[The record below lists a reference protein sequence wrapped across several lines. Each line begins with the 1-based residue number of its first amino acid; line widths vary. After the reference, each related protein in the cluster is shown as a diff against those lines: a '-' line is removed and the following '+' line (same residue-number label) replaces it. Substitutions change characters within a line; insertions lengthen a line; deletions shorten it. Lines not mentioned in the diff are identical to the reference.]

1 MPPGSMN
8 DDHQTS
14 DGHRSTPLR
23 KTQHGVGERILA
35 WEQLDKLVTKVDH
48 LGDAM
53 LPNPQTN
60 VRVGTYRAAD
70 SRRAVL
76 ADMDYINKFIEM
88 GKPVPSFLEAGP
100 RAMLFFDPA
109 TVRVAIVTTGGVAPG
124 LNRMVHAIVSRHHQ
138 TYELDPARGGVVYGV
153 FDGMAGLAED
163 EVDMMELT
171 PDETKLW
178 LNDGGSYL
186 GSRREFDFN
195 KEEVARRVAENLR
208 KYNIQILYIIGGD
221 GSLGTAYEFY
231 KQVSPQTAVIG
242 VPKTMDNDIPWVG
255 QSFGFSTAVHKAAE
269 LISEMYTEACST
281 RRVCVI
287 ELFGADSGF
296 VAANA
301 AMASGRA
308 MLVLVPEM
316 FAGYE
321 TNAEIERAFEECL
334 EFLRDQVRHQK
345 RTGGVVVVAEGV
357 RKLFVE
363 RKVKMMGKDVDNDR
377 FVQQVATFLQ
387 KDYLSDSRRRKVT
400 TFINRPRHQIRAI
413 APNAADRTYCE
424 RLGAMAVES
433 GLAGYT
439 GCMVSHWLNE
449 YVLVPLELARHKR
462 SLALGGL
469 FWKQVVLSTGQPD
482 ISPPKREGPAQA
494 AA

>member
-1 MPPGSMN
+1 M
-8 DDHQTS
+8 DDTPTDGRISSPLS
-14 DGHRSTPLR
+14 DT
-23 KTQHGVGERILA
+23 THGVGERVLA
-35 WEQLDKLVTKVDH
+35 YDLMERLPTMVEQLAEQPLLV
-48 LGDAM
+48 
-53 LPNPQTN
+53 NPQKES
-60 VRVGTYRAAD
+60 RVGNYRPRD

-76 ADMDYINKFIEM
+76 ADIAYINKCIQA
-88 GKPVPSFLEAGP
+88 GIAVPSFLEAGP
-100 RAMLFFDPA
+100 RAMLHFDPA
-109 TVRVAIVTTGGVAPG
+109 TVRAAIVTTGGVAPG
-124 LNRMVHAIVSRHHQ
+124 LNRMVHAIVSRHHD
-138 TYELDPARGGVVYGV
+138 TYQLNPARGGIVYGV

-163 EVDMMELT
+163 DVDMMELT
-171 PDETKLW
+171 PEETCTW
-178 LNDGGSYL
+178 QNDGGSFL
-186 GSRREFDFN
+186 GSRREFKFD
-195 KEEVARRVAENLR
+195 KVEVARRVAGNLQ
-208 KYNIQILYIIGGD
+208 KYGIQILYIIGGD
-221 GSLGTAYEFY
+221 GSLTTAHDFFPHV
-231 KQVSPQTAVIG
+231 KPNTAVIG
-242 VPKTMDNDIPWVG
+242 LPKTMDNDIPWVG
-255 QSFGFSTAVHKAAE
+255 QSFGFSTSVQKAAE
-269 LISEMYTEACST
+269 LISEMHTEACST

-316 FAGYE
+316 FAGFK
-321 TNAEIERAFEECL
+321 TNGEIERAFEMCL
-334 EFLRDQVRHQK
+334 DFLRDRVMHQK
-345 RTGGVVVVAEGV
+345 RAGGVVVVAEGV
-357 RKLFVE
+357 RKLFVD

-387 KDYLSDSRRRKVT
+387 KDYLFDSRRRKVT

-424 RLGAMAVES
+424 RLGAMAVEA

-449 YVLVPLELARHKR
+449 YVLVPLELACTKR

-482 ISPPKREGPAQA
+482 ISPPRER
-494 AA
+494 

>member
-1 MPPGSMN
+1 MEDTP
-8 DDHQTS
+8 T
-14 DGHRSTPLR
+14 DGRISSPLSE
-23 KTQHGVGERILA
+23 TMHGVGERMLA
-35 WEQLDKLVTKVDH
+35 HELMERLPTHVESLKEEP
-48 LGDAM
+48 AM
-53 LPNPQTN
+53 ENPEKET
-60 VRVGTYRAAD
+60 RVGTFRLRN

-76 ADMDYINKFIEM
+76 ADMDYINKFIAA
-88 GKPVPSFLEAGP
+88 GLPVPSSLEAGP
-100 RAMLFFDPA
+100 RAMLHFDPA
-109 TVRVAIVTTGGVAPG
+109 TVRAAIVTTGGVAPG
-124 LNRMVHAIVSRHHQ
+124 LNRMVHAIVSRHYD
-138 TYELDPARGGVVYGV
+138 TYQLSSARGGVVYGV

-163 EVDMMELT
+163 DVDMIELT
-171 PDETKLW
+171 PEETRNW
-178 LNDGGSYL
+178 QNDGGSFL
-186 GSRREFDFN
+186 GSRREFKFD
-195 KEEVARRVAENLR
+195 KEEVARRVAANLR
-208 KYNIQILYIIGGD
+208 KYGIQILYIIGGD
-221 GSLGTAYEFY
+221 GSLTTANEFFPL
-231 KQVSPQTAVIG
+231 VRPHTAVIG
-242 VPKTMDNDIPWVG
+242 LPKTMDNDIPWVG

-269 LISEMYTEACST
+269 LICEMHTEACST

-316 FAGYE
+316 FAGFKS
-321 TNAEIERAFEECL
+321 NAEIERAFETCL
-334 EFLRDQVRHQK
+334 DFLRDKVMHQK
-345 RTGGVVVVAEGV
+345 RAGGVVVVAEGV
-357 RKLFVE
+357 RKLFVD

-387 KDYLSDSRRRKVT
+387 KDYLFDSRRRKVT

-424 RLGAMAVES
+424 RLGAMAVEA
-433 GLAGYT
+433 GLTGYT

-449 YVLVPLELARHKR
+449 YVLVPLSLACTKR

-482 ISPPKREGPAQA
+482 ISPPK
-494 AA
+494 